1 MTAHRRRGR
10 RATGGAGGSMALLFA
25 GALALVC
32 CVAPRANRG
41 MPVESPSQL
50 AAFEGASSGGTTLG
64 PGDLVEVRVFQ
75 EADLSGAYRLS
86 PEGTVDYP
94 LCGKVTLAGMT
105 SSGAAD
111 ALTQCLANG
120 YLRRPQVS
128 VLIREY
134 NSKKVF
140 VFGEVQ
146 KPGTF
151 PYEEN
156 MSIVQAITLA
166 GGFTKVASKNGTQ
179 VTRLVA
185 GLEQKVRVAVEDIGN
200 GKERN
205 FSLKPGDIVFVPES
219 FF

>member
-1 MTAHRRRGR
+1 MLVNGRARAAIGCLLCASALELTACR
-10 RATGGAGGSMALLFA
+10 
-25 GALALVC
+25 
-32 CVAPRANRG
+32 APRAIRG
-41 MPVESPSQL
+41 ESTDSATELRNAP
-50 AAFEGASSGGTTLG
+50 EGSSSGGTTLG

-94 LCGKVTLAGMT
+94 LCGKVSLMGMT
-105 SSGAAD
+105 SSQAAD
-111 ALTQCLANG
+111 VLTTCLANG
-120 YLRRPQVS
+120 YLRKPQVS

-156 MSIVQAITLA
+156 MSIVQAVTLA
-166 GGFTKVASKNGTQ
+166 GGFTKIASKNNTQ
-179 VTRLVA
+179 VTRTVD
-185 GLEQKVRVAVEDIGN
+185 GLEKKIRVPVEDIGN
-200 GKERN
+200 GRERN

>member
-1 MTAHRRRGR
+1 MMKCVRLCLACGIVALAGCRGPK
-10 RATGGAGGSMALLFA
+10 ALSGGASISTNEAQ
-25 GALALVC
+25 
-32 CVAPRANRG
+32 
-41 MPVESPSQL
+41 SSS
-50 AAFEGASSGGTTLG
+50 EGNGGGTTLG

-75 EADLSGAYRLS
+75 ESDLSGAYRLS

-94 LCGKVTLAGMT
+94 LCGKVTLAGVT
-105 SSGAAD
+105 SSQAAD
-111 ALTQCLANG
+111 ALTSCLANG

-151 PYEEN
+151 PYEEK
-156 MSIVQAITLA
+156 MSVVQAVTLA
-166 GGFTKVASKNGTQ
+166 GGFTKLASKNGTQ
-179 VTRLVA
+179 VTRTIE
-185 GLEQKVRVAVEDIGN
+185 GLEKKIRVPVEDIGN
-200 GKERN
+200 GREKN
-205 FSLKPGDIVFVPES
+205 FLLQPGDIVFVPES